1 VRANALAGTPLRRPT
16 RNCNAPAPHPVA
28 SDSPGR
34 GLVSPPG
41 GHMLLG
47 TIASW
52 PPLWRLR
59 METNPDDM
67 ERIPEEEEPRPG
79 RVDHR
84 RIEQAVREILI
95 AVGEDPDREG
105 LRDTPRRVAR
115 MYAEVFAGMYDD
127 PQKYVQ
133 TFFQEQYDELVVLRD
148 IPFYSFCEHHLLPF
162 EGKAHLAYLPD
173 GRVVGLSKLARVVD
187 AFARRPQVQERL
199 TNQIA
204 DLLTRSL
211 QAKGVAVVMEARHSC
226 MTCRGVKK
234 PNSVMITS
242 AVRGICRSDA
252 RTRAEVMA
260 LLHNQ
265 NH

>member
-1 VRANALAGTPLRRPT
+1 MDTKVDEM
-16 RNCNAPAPHPVA
+16 
-28 SDSPGR
+28 S
-34 GLVSPPG
+34 
-41 GHMLLG
+41 
-47 TIASW
+47 
-52 PPLWRLR
+52 
-59 METNPDDM
+59 
-67 ERIPEEEEPRPG
+67 RIPEEEEPKPG
-79 RVDHR
+79 PIDHA
-84 RIEQAVREILI
+84 RIERAVREILI

-105 LRDTPRRVAR
+105 LRDTPKRVAR

-127 PQKYVQ
+127 PERYVQ
-133 TFFQEQYDELVVLRD
+133 TFFSEQYDELIVLRD

-162 EGKAHLAYLPD
+162 EGKAHVAYLPN

-199 TNQIA
+199 TMQIA
-204 DLLTRSL
+204 DLLTKSL
-211 QAKGVAVVMEARHSC
+211 QAKGVAVVMEAKHAC

-252 RTRAEVMA
+252 RTRAEVMS

-265 NH
+265 H